1 MKKNIKSPVR
11 RLACLVGLAP
21 LSLAGC
27 IFWTGCATSQ
37 QAAWSN
43 RVGNLTYEQA
53 VTELGPPNKTNSV
66 TDGGLIAQ
74 WVTGRTTGNAFNAAD
89 DASSGP
95 FVGYHPTLSR
105 LPSHV
110 LALEFGPDHKLVQWA
125 KVVR

>member
-1 MKKNIKSPVR
+1 M
-11 RLACLVGLAP
+11 
-21 LSLAGC
+21 
-27 IFWTGCATSQ
+27 FWTGGATSQ

-43 RVGNLTYEQA
+43 RVGSLTYEQA
-53 VTELGPPNKTNSV
+53 VIELGPPNKTNSV

-89 DASSGP
+89 DASGP

-125 KVVR
+125 KVTR